1 MKYLW
6 KEKKPFKHKIIILL
20 IIIVLIFLGYAK
32 IKSCKVKAVGVD
44 YQDFNSLNT
53 SGFNILTQIKLPVR
67 RGELNPLANNAI
79 TLLSM
84 DGGAYIMWQY
94 KVDSDNIV
102 EGLTFQCYERH
113 DEIIDTFE
121 LDYNTSYIER
131 VLLNPLELDTSKQEY
146 NETIDIFLNRLS
158 NGEFQLWY
166 LSEHRQAR
174 QIYLNSWF
182 QQVYTDLYVDINI
195 NASDINNSDTART
208 FFAVGEIYTGDI
220 ITSWAVENAPFFNSF
235 GYYNMNLYYYGVNA
249 QTWSKGYEN
258 GQSAG
263 FLRGYENGYVEGG
276 NYGYQV
282 GHEDGYAEGV
292 EATQGEAYNKGLQ
305 DGLNDN
311 FYRKGLYGWIQ
322 GIFTAISGFLS
333 IKLGE
338 HFTIGGL
345 LVIPLAITLCWAIL
359 KMMRGGGS

>member
-1 MKYLW
+1 MRYQW
-6 KEKKPFKHKIIILL
+6 KDKKPTKHKIIILL
-20 IIIVLIFLGYAK
+20 IIIVLGFVGYTK
-32 IKSCKVKAVGVD
+32 IKSCKVKAVGID

-67 RGELNPLANNAI
+67 RGILNPLANSEI

-94 KVDSDNIV
+94 NVDSNNTV
-102 EGLTFQCYERH
+102 EGISFKCYERH
-113 DEIIDTFE
+113 GEIIDTFE
-121 LDYNTSYIER
+121 LNYNNTYIER
-131 VLLNPLELDTSKQEY
+131 VLLNPLELDTSKQEF

-166 LSEHRQAR
+166 LTENHQAR
-174 QIYLNSWF
+174 QIYLDNWLT
-182 QQVYTDLYVDINI
+182 QVYTDLYVDINI
-195 NASDINNSDTART
+195 NASDLNNSATART

-220 ITSWAVENAPFFNSF
+220 LASWAVENAPFFNSF

-258 GQSAG
+258 GQNVG
-263 FLRGYENGYVEGG
+263 YWQGYETGYVDGGNNGYQT
-276 NYGYQV
+276 GY
-282 GHEDGYAEGV
+282 EDGYSEGV
-292 EATQGEAYNKGLQ
+292 EATEEEAYNRGVQ
-305 DGLNDN
+305 DGINDN
-311 FYRKGLYGWIQ
+311 FARKGLYGWVQ
-322 GIFTAISGFLS
+322 GIFVAISGFLS
-333 IKLGE
+333 IKLGNTL
-338 HFTIGGL
+338 TIGGL